1 MAGEMMHRRAPHWW
15 PTFSDWFEDFPVDL
29 RMSEHM
35 IRVEES
41 ESEGMYTVRAELPGM
56 DPEKDV
62 EITVEGGVLT
72 IRAERTEEKKEK
84 QRSEF
89 RYGSFTRSV
98 RLPEGVSEQDITA
111 TFDKGVLTV
120 TCPVGQVEAPARRIR
135 IGHGADG

>member
-15 PTFSDWFEDFPVDL
+15 PTFSDWFEDLPVDL
-29 RMSEHM
+29 RMGEHV

-41 ESEGMYTVRAELPGM
+41 EHEGMYTVKAELPGM

-72 IRAERTEEKKEK
+72 IRAERAEEKREK

-89 RYGSFTRSV
+89 RYGFFTRSL
-98 RLPEGVSEQDITA
+98 RLPEGVSEADITA

-135 IGHGADG
+135 IGHGATD